1 GATRVVQRK
10 LRRVRVIGSCGV
22 RTWCRRGESNPRP
35 RDYETLALPLSY
47 AGTRAGFDAKVRS
60 AKCQGIALRNTSLE
74 SLLMRQ
80 GIYYDGGAAMPR
92 VPRSKQLMAE

>member
-1 GATRVVQRK
+1 MPQYSAGNFK
-10 LRRVRVIGSCGV
+10 LGHYP
-22 RTWCRRGESNPRP
+22 RG
-35 RDYETLALPLSY
+35 
-47 AGTRAGFDAKVRS
+47 
-60 AKCQGIALRNTSLE
+60 NTSPDE